1 MTDMN
6 VKSVM
11 RFVSFG
17 CLILT
22 VNKRYIFTYTFLLY
36 LFLRLNS
43 FVQNDVNRGYLNN
56 DLRVVNVFVV
66 YM

>member
-6 VKSVM
+6 IM

-36 LFLRLNS
+36 RFLRLNS
-43 FVQNDVNRGYLNN
+43 FVQNDVNNGYLNN
-56 DLRVVNVFVV
+56 DLRVVNAFVV